1 MSENF
6 PNKSHSMESKTSAF
20 ARRREPLS
28 IRRFT
33 NHEKTPKRMFFVGTL
48 GRTFEVSRP
57 AVASE
62 RRPRA
67 SERRRPTSLLRALFD
82 RRSKERRGAFSS
94 SSSSSSIDSSFR
106 AHGSIPIDSI
116 RFVRSFRPRLV
127 RFCASAVRIASRA
140 RPRGEDAH
148 LWDDAA
154 FDGWR
159 RDARLDWMDDS
170 VETLVGGWMDPDP
183 GGLVS
188 RRSAMRRRRVG
199 DRGGD
204 GGCVV
209 VRRRASTRSEA
220 VVYEVLVL

>member
-1 MSENF
+1 
-6 PNKSHSMESKTSAF
+6 MESKTSAF

-48 GRTFEVSRP
+48 GRTNEVSRP

-94 SSSSSSIDSSFR
+94 SSSSSSIDSSSR

-116 RFVRSFRPRLV
+116 RFVRSDRVSSGSAPPRFASHRVRDPGEKVHIFGTTLRSTGGVATRGWIGWTTRSRPWWV
-127 RFCASAVRIASRA
+127 
-140 RPRGEDAH
+140 
-148 LWDDAA
+148 
-154 FDGWR
+154 DGWI
-159 RDARLDWMDDS
+159 
-170 VETLVGGWMDPDP
+170 PI
-183 GGLVS
+183 
-188 RRSAMRRRRVG
+188 
-199 DRGGD
+199 
-204 GGCVV
+204 
-209 VRRRASTRSEA
+209 RA
-220 VVYEVLVL
+220 V